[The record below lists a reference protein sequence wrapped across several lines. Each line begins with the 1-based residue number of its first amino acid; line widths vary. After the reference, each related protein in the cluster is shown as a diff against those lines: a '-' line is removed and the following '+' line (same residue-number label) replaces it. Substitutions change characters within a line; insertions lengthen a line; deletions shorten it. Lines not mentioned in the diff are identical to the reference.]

1 MKRAVL
7 FAVIFF
13 VAPAAHAAFTSGKQL
28 SQGCG
33 KRDMAGEFFCMAY
46 ISGVLDSNSQCG
58 PYTFSL
64 REAMGII
71 LAANEPC
78 LNATR
83 VASLFNAGSCRRWRR
98 CARLNLEAN
107 KLRFDDPV
115 QTARRCSTLRQD
127 NHRAIMCGAL
137 GRTHIEQGS
146 DVVRGELPTSIRSA
160 TPA

>member
-33 KRDMAGEFFCMAY
+33 NRDMAGEFFCMAY

-64 REAMGII
+64 REAMGIVARW
-71 LAANEPC
+71 LAA
-78 LNATR
+78 
-83 VASLFNAGSCRRWRR
+83 
-98 CARLNLEAN
+98 
-107 KLRFDDPV
+107 DP
-115 QTARRCSTLRQD
+115 ARQD
-127 NHRAIMCGAL
+127 L
-137 GRTHIEQGS
+137 PGS
-146 DVVRGELPTSIRSA
+146 EVVVSSIRERFPCKSR
-160 TPA
+160 